1 MGETKTI
8 DTSRIRFTSTAFPT
22 DEDMRLW
29 DSLSAEEHR
38 AAVSRDLDEAE
49 ASGIAVS
56 ETVEQIIKRV
66 RGEAKSGG

>member
-1 MGETKTI
+1 MGETRTI
-8 DTSRIRFTSTAFPT
+8 NTSRVRFTSTAFPT

-29 DSLSAEEHR
+29 NSLSAEEQR
-38 AAVSRDLDEAE
+38 AVVSHDLDEAE
-49 ASGIAVS
+49 ASGIAMS